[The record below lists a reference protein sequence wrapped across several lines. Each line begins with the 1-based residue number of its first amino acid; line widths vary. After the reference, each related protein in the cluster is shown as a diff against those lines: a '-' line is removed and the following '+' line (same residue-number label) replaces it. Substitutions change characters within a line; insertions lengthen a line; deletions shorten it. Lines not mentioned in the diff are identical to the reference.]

1 MAKQWLEGRFSL
13 PLQQSPPL
21 ACSEDHSS
29 SFSPPRPSVTESLG
43 HPVPKLSAHSRLL
56 RPCPHLAAAQ
66 LCMLDRPHG
75 KKGPHSFPR
84 PTGSCPLSPQGHS
97 MQEQNHDPRVLH
109 RPWCPEHSQSERCCL
124 RCLFCQCTAVM
135 HELEDVAGPCTGCGA
150 GRARRQLFD
159 NAPWAEED
167 KDSCKFR
174 KAWINSSPFPAA
186 REPSSRAFP
195 QPTHGHG
202 LTSSLRKNS
211 PPWLGDSHTAKA
223 TSSDT
228 T

>member
-1 MAKQWLEGRFSL
+1 MKAISAFPCNNLLLWLAQRITAL
-13 PLQQSPPL
+13 PSPPSPISNRVL
-21 ACSEDHSS
+21 GPPCAQVICSLQAAEAMPTSRIRSALHAGP
-29 SFSPPRPSVTESLG
+29 SPWERRTPQLPQT
-43 HPVPKLSAHSRLL
+43 HRLL
-56 RPCPHLAAAQ
+56 LPFTPGTLH
-66 LCMLDRPHG
+66 
-75 KKGPHSFPR
+75 
-84 PTGSCPLSPQGHS
+84 PQGHS

>member
-1 MAKQWLEGRFSL
+1 MLRGSQLFLLPPPPISNRVLGPPCAQVICSL
-13 PLQQSPPL
+13 QAAEAMPTSR
-21 ACSEDHSS
+21 SS
-29 SFSPPRPSVTESLG
+29 SALHAGPSPWEKRTPQLPQT
-43 HPVPKLSAHSRLL
+43 HRLL
-56 RPCPHLAAAQ
+56 LPFTPGTLH
-66 LCMLDRPHG
+66 
-75 KKGPHSFPR
+75 
-84 PTGSCPLSPQGHS
+84 PQGHS